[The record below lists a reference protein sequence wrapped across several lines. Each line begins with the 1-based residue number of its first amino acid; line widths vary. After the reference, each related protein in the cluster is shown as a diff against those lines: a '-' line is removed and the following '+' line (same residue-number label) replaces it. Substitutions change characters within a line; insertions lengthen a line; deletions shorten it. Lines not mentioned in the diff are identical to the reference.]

1 MHGLA
6 KDLKEALLGRQPKVR
21 LIIYVFLSFI
31 SF

>member
-6 KDLKEALLGRQPKVR
+6 KDLKEVLLGRQPMVLL
-21 LIIYVFLSFI
+21 LISVFLSFV